1 MERTEKILDLIK
13 DITTISCTDIERS
26 LSLTEAQS
34 RTAIDRMKKNTIIKW
49 EGLLRNGRWILI

>member
-1 MERTEKILDLIK
+1 MELLK
-13 DITTISCTDIERS
+13 DEPTISRTDIART
-26 LSLTEAQS
+26 LSLTEAHI